1 MSKAAQTAR
10 LDSVNT
16 ASHTEHLLMLFMND
30 TRIARPR
37 TRPVRLSRTML
48 PAIFCLVCLPLF
60 VARPISGQQR
70 KATANFDV
78 LAKQAGD
85 AKDGDRLDEA
95 VALYRQAL
103 KLKPKWAEGW
113 WSLGTIEYDRNNYAS
128 AASDF
133 RKLIPLAPKDGMALV
148 MLGLC
153 EFELGQDTPALK
165 DLREGRALGVAND
178 PQLQEV
184 VFYHEGMLLLRAGQF
199 KVAQTSFA
207 TLCKMNIRS
216 DKVMEGMG
224 MAVLRILPTELPS
237 AGSTSL
243 VIVQRAGSAAC
254 LSTLK
259 KFDQANQEYTQLISD
274 APDFPNIHYAFGL
287 SLLEANNASKAL
299 EQFKSEIKNNP
310 KSVAARLEIAASF
323 YKVDSSAGLP
333 YAQEAVNLSPQQPFA
348 HYLLGLLLLD
358 TNQYQ
363 KAIPELEIAAKAF
376 PKEKR
381 IFFALGSAY
390 ARAGR
395 SQDATKARATFAQ
408 LNKESQSDSSTT
420 Y

>member
-1 MSKAAQTAR
+1 M
-10 LDSVNT
+10 
-16 ASHTEHLLMLFMND
+16 HFMND

-37 TRPVRLSRTML
+37 TRPVRLSRIML
-48 PAIFCLVCLPLF
+48 RPIFCLLCVPLF
-60 VARPISGQQR
+60 AADPTLGQQR
-70 KATANFDV
+70 NVTPNFDV
-78 LAKQAGD
+78 LARQAAS

-103 KLKPKWAEGW
+103 KLQPKWAEGW
-113 WSLGTIEYDRNNYAS
+113 WSLGTIEYDRNNYAA

-133 RKLIPLAPKDGMALV
+133 RKLIPLAPKDGMAHV

-165 DLREGRALGVAND
+165 DLRAGRALGVAND

-184 VFYHEGMLLLRAGQF
+184 VFYHEGILLLRAGQF

-216 DKVMEGMG
+216 EKVMEGMG
-224 MAVLRILPTELPS
+224 MAVLRILPTQLPS
-237 AGSTSL
+237 AGSPSL
-243 VIVQRAGSAAC
+243 AIVQRTGSAAC
-254 LSTLK
+254 LSALK

-287 SLLEANNASKAL
+287 SLLEADNATKAV

-333 YAQEAVNLSPQQPFA
+333 YAQEAVDLSPQQPFA

-363 KAIPELEIAAKAF
+363 KAIPELESAAKAF

-381 IFFALGSAY
+381 IFFALSSAY

-395 SQDATKARATFAQ
+395 SQDAAKARATFAQ

>member
-1 MSKAAQTAR
+1 M
-10 LDSVNT
+10 
-16 ASHTEHLLMLFMND
+16 HFMND
-30 TRIARPR
+30 TRIARPK
-37 TRPVRLSRTML
+37 TRPVRLSRLMSC
-48 PAIFCLVCLPLF
+48 AILCLLCVPLF
-60 VARPISGQQR
+60 VAGSISGQQL
-70 KATANFDV
+70 KVTGNFDA
-78 LAKQAGD
+78 LARQAAS

-95 VALYRQAL
+95 VTLYRQAL
-103 KLKPKWAEGW
+103 KLQPKWAEGW
-113 WSLGTIEYDRNNYAS
+113 WSLGTIEYDRNDYA
-128 AASDF
+128 AAESDF
-133 RKLIPLAPKDGMALV
+133 RKLIPLAPKDGMAHV

-153 EFELGQDTPALK
+153 EFELGQDAPALK

-184 VFYHEGMLLLRAGQF
+184 VFYHEGILLLRAGQF
-199 KVAQTSFA
+199 KVAQTSFT
-207 TLCKMNIRS
+207 TLCKMNIQS

-237 AGSTSL
+237 VSSTSL
-243 VIVQRAGSAAC
+243 AIVQRAGSAAC
-254 LSTLK
+254 LSALK
-259 KFDQANQEYTQLISD
+259 KFDQANQDYTQLISD

-287 SLLEANNASKAL
+287 SLLEANNASKAV
-299 EQFKSEIKNNP
+299 EQFKSEIKKNP

-358 TNQYQ
+358 TNQYL
-363 KAIPELEIAAKAF
+363 KAIPELESAAKAF

-395 SQDATKARATFAQ
+395 SQDAAKARAIFAQ